1 MSKRVAGIAYI
12 KIDGDQLEVSGG
24 VECPLLDV
32 NREPVMGLTG
42 PAGFKETAA
51 VPFVK
56 LTAIFRDDFP
66 VDKLSE
72 STDMTV
78 TAELANGRVYVLSGA
93 YLVGDPAPKG
103 DDGTVELEFNG
114 EKGQWQ

>member
-1 MSKRVAGIAYI
+1 MSQRVAGICFI

-24 VECPLLDV
+24 VECPLMDV
-32 NREPVMGLTG
+32 TREPVMGLTG
-42 PAGFKETAA
+42 PAGYKETAA

-56 LTAIFRDDFP
+56 LTAIFRADFP
-66 VDKLSE
+66 VDKLRE
-72 STDMTV
+72 NTDMTV

-93 YLVGDPAPKG
+93 YLVGEPAPKG

-114 EKGQWQ
+114 ERGIWQ